1 MATIADLLAE
11 GSIDLSL
18 SAGNKNDTIE
28 RMVDLIG
35 ASGALVH
42 RDVLLKAVRAR
53 EDVGTTGLGD
63 GIAIPHGKC
72 DGVDRPALAFARS
85 DEGVDWGAPDGSL
98 ANLVFLIAVPAAAA
112 GNEHL
117 RILAS
122 LARNLVKA
130 DFRNRLMSA
139 STPQEVRAVLE
150 VINA

>member
-63 GIAIPHGKC
+63 GIAIPPGRFPGQPRLSHRCSRG
-72 DGVDRPALAFARS
+72 RS
-85 DEGVDWGAPDGSL
+85 W
-98 ANLVFLIAVPAAAA
+98 
-112 GNEHL
+112 
-117 RILAS
+117 
-122 LARNLVKA
+122 
-130 DFRNRLMSA
+130 
-139 STPQEVRAVLE
+139 
-150 VINA
+150 